1 MEAQDNS
8 KKAPKTPSKGT
19 WFFIAVL
26 IGLLLGA
33 LVTLLV
39 IDITGYHHPTVVN
52 MIRPE
57 DVGPSNSDTV
67 VKYVIHKYESPAR
80 VAFDRQDLDTLASDS
95 LTVMDETED
104 LTMDYEELY
113 MAGESD
119 EQEAVAAEKM
129 LAKANVKVVY
139 LDANK
144 QPVATPDQK
153 PATLQVQQWATPI
166 RNKVSY
172 QLSGNVLKI
181 KGLNLDNIKIYSYK
195 NGYLLQSGGRV
206 YAIRPN
212 TQFERLVETQDVIP
226 MQ

>member
-8 KKAPKTPSKGT
+8 KKNPKTPSKGT

-113 MAGESD
+113 MAGDQE
-119 EQEAVAAEKM
+119 EQDAVAADRM
-129 LAKANVKVVY
+129 LAKSNVKILY

-144 QPVATPDQK
+144 QLVATPEQK
-153 PATLQVQQWATPI
+153 PATLQVQQWTTPI
-166 RNKVSY
+166 RNKITY
-172 QLSGNVLKI
+172 QLSGNILKI
-181 KGLNLDNIKIYSYK
+181 KGLNPDNIKIYSYK

-206 YAIRPN
+206 YSIHPN
-212 TQFERLVETQDVIP
+212 TQFERLAESSDMAP
-226 MQ
+226 LP

>member
-57 DVGPSNSDTV
+57 DVGPSSSDTV

-113 MAGESD
+113 MAGDQE
-119 EQEAVAAEKM
+119 EQDAVAADRM
-129 LAKANVKVVY
+129 LAKSNVKILY

-144 QPVATPDQK
+144 QLVATPEQK
-153 PATLQVQQWATPI
+153 PATLQVQQWTTPI
-166 RNKVSY
+166 RNKITY
-172 QLSGNVLKI
+172 QLSGNILKI
-181 KGLNLDNIKIYSYK
+181 KGLNPDNIKIYSYK

-206 YAIRPN
+206 YSIHPN
-212 TQFERLVETQDVIP
+212 TQFERLAESSDMAPIP
-226 MQ
+226 